1 MFTNP
6 TGDEEQHLK
15 DFASLT
21 QNYTGFCV
29 ELLDK
34 LKERL
39 GFEYELILLNGSSQ
53 MLLEEVK
60 QQRADIA
67 IADITIIKKRQAEV
81 DFTMPFLSLGV
92 AILNS
97 KSSAAT
103 KDLFSF
109 MKPFHMKVW
118 LLLGT
123 AIIGVS
129 LFMYIISRISP
140 YEWTSGHPCE
150 DEPEEMEN
158 QFSLGNCIWF
168 VLGKCN

>member
-1 MFTNP
+1 MNDFINP
-6 TGDEEQHLK
+6 
-15 DFASLT
+15 T

-39 GFEYELILLNGSSQ
+39 GFEYELTVMNGTSK
-53 MLLEEVK
+53 MLLEAVK
-60 QQRADIA
+60 QQKADIA
-67 IADITIIKKRQAEV
+67 IADITITKERQLEV
-81 DFTMPFLSLGV
+81 DFTMPFLTLGV
-92 AILNS
+92 AILYS
-97 KSSAAT
+97 KSSAQS

-109 MKPFHMKVW
+109 MQPFHMKVW

-123 AIIGVS
+123 AILGVS

-140 YEWTSGHPCE
+140 YEWVSGHPCE

-168 VLGKCN
+168 VLGNIMQQGSGML